1 MLFSSSRRHTPE
13 TLTLSKF
20 PPHLRTHLACFAP
33 SLQRSTCFHHCF
45 GADSGALAKRITC
58 LPSSGPL
65 TMAVKMLL
73 RKSAAP
79 EFPDVRIADNPA
91 HNDQRKMF
99 LRIDNDHSIS
109 WEAGMSARRL
119 SS

>member
-1 MLFSSSRRHTPE
+1 
-13 TLTLSKF
+13 
-20 PPHLRTHLACFAP
+20 
-33 SLQRSTCFHHCF
+33 
-45 GADSGALAKRITC
+45 
-58 LPSSGPL
+58 
-65 TMAVKMLL
+65 MAVKMLL